1 MLTKKILFIN
11 GSFFP
16 SQIGGPDVS
25 CFNLTRGLVELGYKV
40 KVLTFYSSLQQAD
53 IEKYNIIPDKI
64 SIIEGVEVI
73 FFKFKVFKIM
83 SKFFFKFKKIYSDYE
98 IIYLNSIFFYI
109 NLPIILFTK
118 TKIVVAPRG
127 ELNEGAFSNKKIKKK
142 IFLFIYNQFFL
153 NKIYKFHFTTNS
165 EFLDAKKYLSSIKKY
180 TILPNFIFEKKK
192 NLPKKNLSK
201 NFLYLGRLDPKKKI
215 DTLIKIFCSIP
226 PDIKKKHKLIIVGS
240 GKIKYLRYLQKLTKE
255 ANGEED
261 IIFLGKLYKEDKNN
275 IILNS
280 KFLILISKSENFGNV
295 ILESILLGTPVIFT
309 ENLPWDFS
317 LLTYGF
323 IAKNNESS
331 IKSCI
336 INAININ
343 DTEYF
348 KYSSNAITYSNNFS
362 FENYIDDLKLLF
374 DE

>member
-201 NFLYLGRLDPKKKI
+201 NFLYLGRLDPKKK
-215 DTLIKIFCSIP
+215 
-226 PDIKKKHKLIIVGS
+226 
-240 GKIKYLRYLQKLTKE
+240 
-255 ANGEED
+255 N
-261 IIFLGKLYKEDKNN
+261 
-275 IILNS
+275 
-280 KFLILISKSENFGNV
+280 
-295 ILESILLGTPVIFT
+295 
-309 ENLPWDFS
+309 
-317 LLTYGF
+317 
-323 IAKNNESS
+323 
-331 IKSCI
+331 
-336 INAININ
+336 
-343 DTEYF
+343 
-348 KYSSNAITYSNNFS
+348 
-362 FENYIDDLKLLF
+362 
-374 DE
+374 